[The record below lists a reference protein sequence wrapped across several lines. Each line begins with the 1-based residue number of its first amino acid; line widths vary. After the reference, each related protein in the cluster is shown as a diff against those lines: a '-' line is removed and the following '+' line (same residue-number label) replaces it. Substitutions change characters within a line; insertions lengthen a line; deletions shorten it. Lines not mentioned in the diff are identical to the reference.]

1 MIYQFGRH
9 HMYPRYVTLRLN
21 PDKKNESVELIKK
34 QWNNLFP
41 GIPFGYESIEEKYNA
56 AYGAEKKV
64 ARITGIFSMLA
75 MFLSLLGIYAL
86 STLESEKRTKEIGIR
101 KINGAKV
108 TEILSLLNWDF
119 LKWVGLAFLIA
130 CPVAMLIIEKWLH
143 QFAYKTIISWWIF
156 FLAGLTVSGIALLTV
171 SWQSWKAA
179 TRNPVDA
186 LRYE

>member
-1 MIYQFGRH
+1 
-9 HMYPRYVTLRLN
+9 MYPRYVTLRLN
-21 PDKKNESVELIKK
+21 PDKRNESVEFINE
-34 QWNNLFP
+34 QWANLFP

-64 ARITGIFSMLA
+64 SRITGIFSMLA

-119 LKWVGLAFLIA
+119 LKWIALAFLIA
-130 CPVAMLIIEKWLH
+130 CPIALLIIERWLH
-143 QFAYKTIISWWIF
+143 QFAYKTEISWWIF
-156 FLAGLTVSGIALLTV
+156 VLVGLIVVCTAILTV
-171 SWQSWKAA
+171 SWQSWRAA
-179 TRNPVDA
+179 TRNPVEA